1 MAMYKLT
8 MWTICGQ
15 SGVFFNSSND
25 AIKFMQDGI
34 SWYYAKIEDENGI
47 TIIEER
53 RPYYVPNCPMVDNY
67 TGETFFTGKCFGNYE
82 SAVAAQHSAGTI
94 SYLTDKMDY
103 LDL

>member
-1 MAMYKLT
+1 MKLT

-15 SGVFFNSSND
+15 SGISFNSGDD
-25 AIKFMQDGI
+25 ALKFMRDDI
-34 SWYYAKIEDENGI
+34 SWYYAKIEDVSGI

-53 RPYYVPNCPMVDNY
+53 RPYYVQNCLPMMDNY
-67 TGETFFTGKCFGNYE
+67 TGETFFTGKCFKNYE
-82 SAVAAQHSAGTI
+82 SAVAAQSVAGTI